1 MAINLFE
8 IAKKKKIKY
17 FLISYVDFFGVL
29 RSKLV
34 PTHSIKEMQKEGA
47 GFAGFSTY
55 LDMSPSDPDMAAIP
69 DPQSMIQLPWQM
81 DVAWLA
87 ADLWMNGKPVEA
99 SPRVMLRNQI
109 SKLAKKN
116 MYLKSGVECEYFLI
130 SPSGD
135 SIADQND
142 IADKPCYDQ
151 SALMRQYDLIKG
163 ICDCMIMLGW
173 GPYQNDHED
182 ANGQFEMNWDFSDC
196 LQTADRH
203 VFFKF
208 MVKTLAE
215 KSGLRATFMPKPFI
229 NKTGNGCHAHL
240 SIWNKKKK
248 NLFLDK
254 KDKLGLSKTAY
265 NFMGGI
271 MHSAEALT
279 AWFNPTIN
287 SYKRIN
293 APVTAS
299 GATWSPNT
307 ITYSGNNRTHM
318 IRVPGSGRFELRLMD
333 GATNPY
339 LLQAGILAAGID
351 GIEKKRNPGKPT
363 NVNMYEEAH
372 KVKGAKKLP
381 LNLQQALTNLGN
393 SKVLKDAFGKE
404 VINSYLTLKKR
415 EIKKYNLS
423 NEKKIG
429 FKGAK
434 KSTKSNIITQWEKD
448 NTLDC

>member
-1 MAINLFE
+1 MAINL
-8 IAKKKKIKY
+8 AKVAKQKKIKY

-34 PTHSIKEMQKEGA
+34 PTQSINDMQKDGA
-47 GFAGFSTY
+47 GFAGFATY
-55 LDMSPSDPDMAAIP
+55 LDMSPADPDMVAIP
-69 DPQSMIQLPWQM
+69 DPSSLIQIPWQPE
-81 DVAWLA
+81 VAWLA
-87 ADLWMNGKPVEA
+87 GDLYMNGKPVEA

-109 SKLAKKN
+109 ARLSKKN
-116 MYLKSGVECEYFLI
+116 MYLKSGVECEYFLLK
-130 SPSGD
+130 PDGD

-151 SALMRQYDLIKG
+151 SALMRQYDLIKA
-163 ICDCMIMLGW
+163 ICDTMIFLGW

-182 ANGQFEMNWDFSDC
+182 GNGQFEMNWGFSDC
-196 LQTADRH
+196 LRTADRH

-208 MVKTLAE
+208 MVRALAE
-215 KSGLRATFMPKPFI
+215 KKGLRATFMPKPFL

-240 SIWNKKKK
+240 SIWNNAGK
-248 NLFLDK
+248 NLFVNNRDEF
-254 KDKLGLSKTAY
+254 GLSKLAY

-318 IRVPGSGRFELRLMD
+318 IRIPGPGRFELRLMD

-339 LLQAGILAAGID
+339 LLQAGIIATGLD
-351 GIEKKRNPGKPT
+351 GIEKKRNPGKP
-363 NVNMYEEAH
+363 VHLNMYEESH

-381 LNLQQALTNLGN
+381 RSLEQSLKHLGN
-393 SKVLKDAFGKE
+393 NKIISSSFGKT
-404 VINSYLTLKKR
+404 VIDSYIKLKTR
-415 EIKKYNLS
+415 EIKNYQSSMVKTLGFRG
-423 NEKKIG
+423 KKQLD
-429 FKGAK
+429 K
-434 KSTKSNIITQWEKD
+434 KNIITQWEKD

>member
-1 MAINLFE
+1 MALDLSK
-8 IAKKKKIKY
+8 IAKQKKIKY

-34 PTHSIKEMQKEGA
+34 PAQSIKEMQKEGA

-55 LDMSPSDPDMAAIP
+55 LDMSPADEDMVSIP
-69 DPQSMIQLPWQM
+69 DPSSLIQLPWQT
-81 DVAWLA
+81 DVGWLA
-87 ADLWMNGKPVEA
+87 GDLWMNGKPVDA

-109 SKLAKKN
+109 KRLGKKN

-130 SPSGD
+130 TPEGD
-135 SIADQND
+135 SIADKND

-151 SALMRQYDLIKG
+151 SALMRQYDLIKA
-163 ICDCMIMLGW
+163 ICDSMIFLGW

-182 ANGQFEMNWDFSDC
+182 ANGQFEMNWNFSDC
-196 LQTADRH
+196 LRTADRH

-208 MVKTLAE
+208 MVKALAE
-215 KSGLRATFMPKPFI
+215 KKGLRATFMPKPFL

-240 SIWNKKKK
+240 SIWNKKGK
-248 NLFLDK
+248 NLFANS
-254 KDKLGLSKTAY
+254 KDKLGLSKIAY

-271 MHSAEALT
+271 MYSAEALS

-318 IRVPGSGRFELRLMD
+318 IRVPGQGRFELRLMD

-339 LLQAGILAAGID
+339 LLQAGIIAAGLD
-351 GIEKKRNPGKPT
+351 GIEKKRSPGKPVY
-363 NVNMYEEAH
+363 VNMYEESH

-381 LNLQQALTNLGN
+381 SSLVKSLKHLNNN
-393 SKVLKDAFGKE
+393 KILKSAFGNNVIDSYIKLKNKE
-404 VINSYLTLKKR
+404 IQ
-415 EIKKYNLS
+415 KYNS
-423 NEKKIG
+423 VMTKKIG
-429 FKGAK
+429 FRGTQQSK
-434 KSTKSNIITQWEKD
+434 KANIITQWEKD

>member
-1 MAINLFE
+1 MAINLAE
-8 IAKKKKIKY
+8 VAKKKKIKY

-34 PTHSIKEMQKEGA
+34 PAQSIKEMQKEGA

-55 LDMSPSDPDMAAIP
+55 LDMLPSDPDMAAIP
-69 DPQSMIQLPWQM
+69 DTSSLIILPWQP

-87 ADLWMNGKPVEA
+87 GDLWMNGKPVDA

-109 SKLAKKN
+109 AKLTEKKL
-116 MYLKSGVECEYFLI
+116 YLKSGVECEYFLI
-130 SPSGD
+130 TPSGD
-135 SIADQND
+135 SIADQSD

-151 SALMRQYDLIKG
+151 SALMRQYDLIRA
-163 ICDCMIMLGW
+163 ICDSMIMLGW

-182 ANGQFEMNWDFSDC
+182 ANGQFEMNWNFSDC

-215 KSGLRATFMPKPFI
+215 KKGLRATFMPKPFL

-240 SIWNKKKK
+240 SIWNKKGK
-248 NLFLDK
+248 NLFANK
-254 KDKLGLSKTAY
+254 NDKLGLSKTAY

-318 IRVPGSGRFELRLMD
+318 IRVPGPGRFELRLMD

-339 LLQAGILAAGID
+339 LLQAGIIAAGLD
-351 GIEKKRNPGKPT
+351 GMNRKRNPGKPVH
-363 NVNMYEEAH
+363 VNMYEESH

-381 LNLQQALTNLGN
+381 LTLEKSLDHLSK
-393 SKVLKDAFGKE
+393 SKVMQSAFGKNI
-404 VINSYLTLKKR
+404 INSYVKLKNK
-415 EIKKYNLS
+415 EIQKYNS
-423 NEKKIG
+423 ATEKKIG
-429 FKGAK
+429 FRGSKKKYKG
-434 KSTKSNIITQWEKD
+434 NVITQWEKD